1 MAVYALGVSSTNHMK
16 SKAKA
21 LGPGFMNALGAK
33 NSLLLQ
39 PERHFMAQNCLC
51 GSGSRQSISLSAPAK
66 ASPPLFWAD

>member
-39 PERHFMAQNCLC
+39 PERHFMAQN
-51 GSGSRQSISLSAPAK
+51 
-66 ASPPLFWAD
+66 